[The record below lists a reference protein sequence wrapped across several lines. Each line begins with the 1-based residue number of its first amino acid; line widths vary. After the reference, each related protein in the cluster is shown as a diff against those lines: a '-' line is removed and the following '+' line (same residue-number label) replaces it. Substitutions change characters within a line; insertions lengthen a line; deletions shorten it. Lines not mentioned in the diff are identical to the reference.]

1 MLTNLLATLIAGII
15 ICALFASYTMFWAAL
30 ISITSA
36 FWGYPVTKGAAV
48 MLGMFV
54 VLCRAAEKSAK
65 AGAA

>member
-1 MLTNLLATLIAGII
+1 MLTHLLATLIAGII

-30 ISITSA
+30 ISVTSA

-54 VLCRAAEKSAK
+54 VLCRATQK
-65 AGAA
+65 AGDA